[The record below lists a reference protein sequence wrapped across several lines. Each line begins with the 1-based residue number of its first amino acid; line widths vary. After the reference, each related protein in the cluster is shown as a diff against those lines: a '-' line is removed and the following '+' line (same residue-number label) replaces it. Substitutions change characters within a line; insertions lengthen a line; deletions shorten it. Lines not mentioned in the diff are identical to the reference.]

1 MELRGRRRGHWEV
14 TTRLALA
21 AALCL
26 LTACGE
32 GDRRLP
38 FDNDA
43 LVGELRRVQFDKAMP
58 ALDVARRYAV
68 GVNELARAN
77 PQVPDLRSGR
87 VPAGAELVVPTQ
99 FVLPD
104 APRRGIVVNIAEMRL
119 YYFPESNTWRAA
131 SVLTFPA
138 AVGREEWETPTG
150 ETVIAERIK
159 DPEWY
164 PPESIRKEAADK
176 GQELPEVVP
185 AGPDNPLGR
194 YALRLGWRK
203 HLIHGTNDPRS
214 IGKPA
219 THGCIRLYPED
230 MEALFERVREGT
242 PVVLVDQPYKLGAS
256 GGALYLETHKDT
268 RGNGDRQHV
277 LQKIEQWVRARDG
290 RRIDQ
295 AAVNR
300 ALAQPTEMPVK
311 VSL

>member
-1 MELRGRRRGHWEV
+1 MELHRRRRGLSDV
-14 TTRLALA
+14 PARLTLA

-26 LTACGE
+26 LTACGD

-38 FDNDA
+38 FSDDA
-43 LVGELRRVQFDKAMP
+43 LVGQARRVHLDKATP
-58 ALDVARRYAV
+58 VLEVARRYAV
-68 GVNELARAN
+68 GVHELVRAN
-77 PQVPDLRSGR
+77 PKLPALASGR
-87 VPAGAELVVPTQ
+87 IPAGTELLVPTQ

-104 APRRGIVVNIAEMRL
+104 APRRGIVVNLAEMRL

-138 AVGREEWETPTG
+138 AVGRDEWETPTG
-150 ETVIAERIK
+150 ETVVAERIT

-164 PPESIRKEAADK
+164 PPASIREEAAAK
-176 GQELPEVVP
+176 GEVLPEVVP
-185 AGPDNPLGR
+185 AGPDNPLGK

-230 MEALFERVREGT
+230 MAALFEYVREGT
-242 PVVLVDQPYKLGAS
+242 PVTLVDQPYKVGAS
-256 GGALYLETHKDT
+256 DGALYLETHADLN
-268 RGNGDRQHV
+268 GGGDRRSV
-277 LQKIEQWVRARDG
+277 LRKIEQWARARED
-290 RRIDQ
+290 RRIDR
-295 AAVNR
+295 AAVER
-300 ALAQPTEMPVK
+300 ALAKPTEMPVK

>member
-1 MELRGRRRGHWEV
+1 MRGGRRGLWDV
-14 TTRLALA
+14 LARLTLST
-21 AALCL
+21 ALCL

-38 FDNDA
+38 FSDDA
-43 LVGELRRVQFDKAMP
+43 LVGQVRRVQLDKATA

-77 PQVPDLRSGR
+77 PQLPVLAGGK
-87 VPAGAELVVPTQ
+87 VPAGTEVLVPTQ

-119 YYFPESNTWRAA
+119 YYFPDSNTWRAS

-138 AVGREEWETPTG
+138 AVGRDEWETPTG
-150 ETVIAERIK
+150 ETHVAERIV

-164 PPESIRKEAADK
+164 PPASIREEAAEK
-176 GQELPEVVP
+176 GEALPEVVP
-185 AGPDNPLGR
+185 AGPQNPLGK

-230 MEALFERVREGT
+230 MATLFEYVRQGT
-242 PVVLVDQPYKLGAS
+242 PVVLVDQPYKIGAS
-256 GGALYLETHKDT
+256 DGALYLETHRDT
-268 RGNGDRQHV
+268 KGNGDRRHV
-277 LQKIEQWVRARDG
+277 LRKIQQWVEAGKD
-290 RRIDQ
+290 RRVDQ
-295 AAVNR
+295 AAIER

>member
-1 MELRGRRRGHWEV
+1 MESRGRRRGHWGV
-14 TTRLALA
+14 TTRLAIA

-32 GDRRLP
+32 GDRRLA

-43 LVGELRRVQFDKAMP
+43 LVGELRRVKFEQAMP

-77 PQVPDLRSGR
+77 PQVPDLRAGR
-87 VPAGAELVVPTQ
+87 VPAGVELVVPTQ

-150 ETVIAERIK
+150 ETVVAERIK

-164 PPESIRKEAADK
+164 PPASIREEAAEK
-176 GQELPEVVP
+176 GQQLPEVVP
-185 AGPDNPLGR
+185 AGPDNPLGQ

-214 IGKPA
+214 IGRPA

-230 MEALFERVREGT
+230 MATLFERVREGT
-242 PVVLVDQPYKLGAS
+242 PVTLVDQPYKIGAS
-256 GGALYLETHKDT
+256 GGALYLETHQHTK
-268 RGNGDRQHV
+268 GNGDRRHV
-277 LQKIEQWVRARDG
+277 LQKIEQWVKARKG

-295 AAVNR
+295 AAVER
-300 ALAQPTEMPVK
+300 ALATPTEMPVK